1 MATPLI
7 KLAELSR
14 ALDSLSQ
21 EKVRYLCVELGVP
34 PATLSNTDISHPG
47 DAFRRITEYLEALL
61 AYDESL
67 SWERIVEVLNSS
79 RLRQHALA
87 AMISRKYCAS
97 YADAA
102 DGGLAAP
109 PSLHRRPSLHQ
120 PPSPHQPTSPH
131 RPPSFHYP
139 PSPHQP
145 PSLHDPPSPHRS
157 HSDSASETGD
167 PPNNPPP
174 VDKLAFS
181 VWELVEKITNLKKKF
196 HNMLIKAN
204 VHLLGK
210 MSQEDFNC
218 FKVDLT
224 TLPMGTTHM
233 LLQNETK
240 NIKEAKSVGRV
251 FEIIDPYWNHVDY
264 ELLEHIVDQYCDE
277 GIKRLMESYKRKLHK
292 FEKATPVK
300 NFTSAAVEYYSP
312 PPDYSTLTVT
322 LRMDAEECSLYH
334 VRELK
339 HSMTAKANLQ
349 PYIVLLHGLHASSVV
364 LTLAFP
370 LVLTNSIR
378 SALNSEFMK
387 GLGVVPGSLK
397 FNARKMQ
404 VHTTAWT

>member
-120 PPSPHQPTSPH
+120 PPS
-131 RPPSFHYP
+131 
-139 PSPHQP
+139 
-145 PSLHDPPSPHRS
+145 LHDPPSPNRS

-277 GIKRLMESYKRKLHK
+277 TIKVLMERYKSKLHK

-300 NFTSAAVEYYSP
+300 NFTSTAAKYYPLPPEYC
-312 PPDYSTLTVT
+312 TLTVT
-322 LRMDAEECSLYH
+322 LRMDAEAFSLYH

-339 HSMTAKANLQ
+339 NSIAAKANLQ
-349 PYIVLLHGLHASSVV
+349 PYIMLLHGLHASSVV
-364 LTLAFP
+364 LLTIAFP
-370 LVLTNSIR
+370 LVLCESIR
-378 SALNSEFMK
+378 CALDSEFMK

-397 FNARKMQ
+397 FNTRKM
-404 VHTTAWT
+404 VMYVL